1 MERLTNHE
9 EQAMLAI
16 WEQGECI
23 ISDVRAAMQQD
34 MPYTTVASVVK
45 NLEKKGYVT
54 SRLVG
59 NTRLYEPAV
68 SQSEYQARS
77 MSGVGTP
84 YFSGWYKRLVTFF
97 AEQEELQ
104 ADDLGEILSKIW
116 DTNAEGN

>member
-68 SQSEYQARS
+68 SQSEYKERF
-77 MSGVGTP
+77 MSGVVTN
-84 YFSGWYKRLVTFF
+84 YFSDSYKSLVTFF
-97 AEQEELQ
+97 AKQEKLS
-104 ADDLGEILSKIW
+104 ADDLREIIDLIENK
-116 DTNAEGN
+116 NAAGK